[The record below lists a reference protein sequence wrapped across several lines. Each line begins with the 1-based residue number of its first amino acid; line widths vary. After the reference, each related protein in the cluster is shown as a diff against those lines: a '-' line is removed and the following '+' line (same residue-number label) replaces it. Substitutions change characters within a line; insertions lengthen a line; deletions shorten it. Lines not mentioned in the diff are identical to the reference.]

1 MANSRFE
8 YVKKFE
14 THMTVLPETY
24 IVIRIDGKNFHEFS
38 DSYKFDKP
46 NDIRAINLMNACA
59 KNLVLKYK
67 SEMICA
73 YGESDEYSFILRKD
87 TQLYNRRIDKLTS
100 IFVSYFTSQYV
111 FLWGKFFP
119 PEMALQQKHLPM
131 FDSRC
136 VNYPN
141 LDIIKD
147 YLTWRFV
154 DTHINNLYNTAFWG
168 LVLKCGMSTTEA
180 EARLNGT
187 FSKDKNEIL
196 FSECNINYNDEPE
209 IFKKGSLI
217 NKKGEILHIDVVKR
231 INEIFQGF

>member
-8 YVKKFE
+8 YVKEFE
-14 THMTVLPETY
+14 THMKVLPETY

-38 DSYKFDKP
+38 DYYKFQKP
-46 NDIRAINLMNACA
+46 NDVRAINLMNASA

-67 SEMICA
+67 SEIICA

-100 IFVSYFTSQYV
+100 LFVSYFTSQYI
-111 FLWGKFFP
+111 FLWDKFFEN
-119 PEMALQQKHLPM
+119 EMKLDYKHLPM

-141 LDIIKD
+141 LDVIKD

-168 LVLKCGMSTTEA
+168 LILKCGMSNREA
-180 EARLNGT
+180 QEKLSGT
-187 FSKDKNEIL
+187 LSKDKNEIL
-196 FSECNINYNDEPE
+196 FKECGINYNDEPE

-217 NKKGEILHIDVVKR
+217 NKKGEILHVDVVKN